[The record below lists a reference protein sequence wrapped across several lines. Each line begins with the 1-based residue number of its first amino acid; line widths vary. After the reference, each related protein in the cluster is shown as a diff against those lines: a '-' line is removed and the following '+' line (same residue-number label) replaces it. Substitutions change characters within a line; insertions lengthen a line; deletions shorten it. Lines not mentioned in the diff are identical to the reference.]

1 MQGDKGKQYH
11 STTQP
16 YNYRV
21 HNTTSLFIATF
32 GRRRELE
39 KLRDFLYWPLAFIK
53 TIPKTETNFVDTPAP
68 PFLSCLLTFVTRS
81 LFLKL

>member
-11 STTQP
+11 STTQT

-39 KLRDFLYWPLAFIK
+39 KLRDFLYWPLWFIK
-53 TIPKTETNFVDTPAP
+53 TIPKTEPNFVDT
-68 PFLSCLLTFVTRS
+68 FLSCLLTFVTRS